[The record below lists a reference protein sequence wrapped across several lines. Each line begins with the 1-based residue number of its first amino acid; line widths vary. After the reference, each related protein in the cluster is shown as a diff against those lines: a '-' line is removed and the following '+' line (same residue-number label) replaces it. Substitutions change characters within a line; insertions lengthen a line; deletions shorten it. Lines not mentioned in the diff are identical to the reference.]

1 MDKKKSENTL
11 IPIFQKMLLSDG
23 DSFELSMKEIEKLK
37 EFEEE
42 NINKLLPF
50 NNNRIFCDLCNHD
63 YRIDNY
69 KKHLRSKKHLKKN
82 L

>member
-1 MDKKKSENTL
+1 MDKKPNQL

-23 DSFELSMKEIEKLK
+23 DSFELSMKEIQTLK

-42 NINKLLPF
+42 NINKSQIIDT
-50 NNNRIFCDLCNHD
+50 NRIFCDLCLHD

-69 KKHLRSKKHLKKN
+69 KKHLKSKKHLKK
-82 L
+82 LV